1 MHVKQTNVYIIIAIY
16 TYLLPGFNEISDGE
30 MIYLWRMS
38 SPSHKVD
45 REDETYK
52 YIEVCH
58 YLLILVFM
66 FIIYVLFVSW
76 CVADQ
81 SVPPWYN

>member
-1 MHVKQTNVYIIIAIY
+1 MEDVFT
-16 TYLLPGFNEISDGE
+16 F
-30 MIYLWRMS
+30 
-38 SPSHKVD
+38 HKVD